1 MICCSVCT
9 TCICAPV
16 RHTEH
21 TLIKLKGRHP
31 TTTTLGQTHTH
42 MPVHWPAEIQMGL
55 QTQTHKHTYCQCHK
69 KQRIW
74 TNNISTI
81 ILGLLERDWIE
92 LQYWKKISMLS
103 FWKLRFYFIGFSSLR
118 LKSLIL
124 CSSSH
129 FKDSDST
136 HLLLKFT
143 LQIITFI
150 SIMNIYLVF
159 KMLLALTF
167 LVVIFTNIDY
177 IDNVYVL
184 VIACAI
190 FIRHMVW
197 HRSCNPWVS
206 GDRIGQSEGL
216 E

>member
-1 MICCSVCT
+1 MYLRASICVRVEETACGVCRVKERGCARLGLVWAFLKRFVMICCSVCT

-42 MPVHWPAEIQMGL
+42 MPVHRPAQIQMGL
-55 QTQTHKHTYCQCHK
+55 PAQTHKHTYCQCHK

-103 FWKLRFYFIGFSSLR
+103 FRKLLFLWDFHHR
-118 LKSLIL
+118 
-124 CSSSH
+124 
-129 FKDSDST
+129 DSN
-136 HLLLKFT
+136 HL
-143 LQIITFI
+143 
-150 SIMNIYLVF
+150 Y
-159 KMLLALTF
+159 
-167 LVVIFTNIDY
+167 
-177 IDNVYVL
+177 YVL
-184 VIACAI
+184 VHIL
-190 FIRHMVW
+190 
-197 HRSCNPWVS
+197 
-206 GDRIGQSEGL
+206 RIQIPL
-216 E
+216 FY

>member
-1 MICCSVCT
+1 MYLRASICVRVEETACGVCRVKERGCARLGLVWAFLKRFVMICCSVCT

-42 MPVHWPAEIQMGL
+42 IPVHWPAQIQMGL
-55 QTQTHKHTYCQCHK
+55 PAQTHKHTYCQCHK

-103 FWKLRFYFIGFSSLR
+103 FRKLLFFLR
-118 LKSLIL
+118 DF
-124 CSSSH
+124 H
-129 FKDSDST
+129 HWDSN
-136 HLLLKFT
+136 HL
-143 LQIITFI
+143 
-150 SIMNIYLVF
+150 Y
-159 KMLLALTF
+159 
-167 LVVIFTNIDY
+167 
-177 IDNVYVL
+177 YVL
-184 VIACAI
+184 VHIL
-190 FIRHMVW
+190 
-197 HRSCNPWVS
+197 
-206 GDRIGQSEGL
+206 RIQIPL
-216 E
+216 FY